1 MVFLNP
7 ILESGNDE
15 KNTMALK
22 ERLDVAFHS
31 KIAEINCQK
40 NDSFQVLNPE
50 KMTKRDKEIHN
61 RRIIETMESN
71 AKVRAPKEPKNL
83 ESEIYQ
89 AYQILLAEHYKR
101 NKKKSKDMSRSM
113 KINIKM
119 EKMTE
124 NTVSNEVTGEDDHSH
139 TNDSRSQKKIT
150 KKKQSK

>member
-1 MVFLNP
+1 MVLSNQ
-7 ILESGNDE
+7 IVISGKDE
-15 KNTMALK
+15 NNAMALK
-22 ERLDVAFHS
+22 ERLDVAFHT

-40 NDSFQVLNPE
+40 NDSCQVLNPE

-61 RRIIETMESN
+61 RRIIETMESY
-71 AKVRAPKEPKNL
+71 AKIRAPKEPKNL
-83 ESEIYQ
+83 ESDIYQ

-101 NKKKSKDMSRSM
+101 NNRKSKEMSKSM
-113 KINIKM
+113 KIKIKM

-124 NTVSNEVTGEDDHSH
+124 NTVSNEVAAEDDHSH